1 MSDKIIDIEDRIE
14 KRDLDLILEVNRKAI
29 EIETAVAEQNEEIIA
44 RIDNIS
50 SNQEKL
56 IENQEKLIG
65 QNEKILEANDKIDKD
80 LFKIRVLYVTGLLTI
95 VAQIIQTF
103 VKH

>member
-14 KRDLDLILEVNRKAI
+14 RRDLELILEVNKKAI
-29 EIETAVAEQNEEIIA
+29 EIETSVVEQNEEIIA
-44 RIDNIS
+44 HLDNIS

-56 IENQEKLIG
+56 IENQDKLIE
-65 QNEKILEANDKIDKD
+65 QNEKLLEANDKIERD
-80 LFKIRVLYVTGLLTI
+80 LFKTRVLYIGGLLTI

-103 VKH
+103 VRH